1 MLFNKQW
8 SIYKIGNESQK
19 KIIDLPYDAMLREA
33 RNSEAK
39 GGTRVGFFEGG
50 DYMYERLFNIVS
62 LENREVYFEFEGVY
76 HDAEIFINEKFA
88 YKQEYGYS
96 SFVFNATRFVK
107 AGFNRIQVKCT
118 NSDQPNS
125 RWYSGAGIY
134 RNVHIYILPSTHIL
148 PRSLK
153 VRTINYR
160 TGQIQVSAQLNRD
173 SATQLDIFDE
183 DNQFVCSYN
192 LAKTN
197 APVYTIEIPD
207 CSLWD
212 VDNPYLYRAVLTCGA
227 QKEEVFFGI
236 RQIELEKNK
245 GLLINGNRT
254 ILYGCCVHSD
264 SGLMGAETYESI
276 EFKKVKKIKN
286 AGYNAVR
293 SAHNPISRDFL
304 IACDILGVLVIDE
317 YVDMWFTHKTAY
329 DYAGKVEKNYKK
341 DLFDMVEK
349 DFSHPSVI
357 AYSIGNE
364 VSETAFEKGIRLTEE
379 MTTYLHNLDN
389 TRPVTCG
396 INMLINGFA
405 NTPFRVYSNKKAKKE
420 LNKKISKP
428 NKVTA
433 WLKDKCYKF
442 VCLFGRPLMKFLAKF
457 PFVDRH
463 TKKVFARLDIA
474 GYNYG
479 ISRYA
484 RDLKKYPSRYIL
496 GTETFCSDANRFYN
510 LAKNNPRIIGDFVWS
525 GIDYLGE
532 AGFNAWVNQ
541 KDFNYLDDKSGWLTD
556 GGGRLDV
563 LLNESFEVDLTKC
576 AFRQQEIALGV
587 VSPYDLANPKS
598 PSVWKYSR
606 ALRSYSFPGF
616 ENKKIQ
622 VEVYSYHSLI
632 KVFLN
637 NKLIRTFRNRF
648 GKNYFKF
655 KMKYIPG
662 KLSAESYDRDGEK
675 CGVAILNSN
684 NNAHLT
690 ISSDEKVGFASEPY
704 FIHFNIVND
713 NNEIVPTKDEEIEIV
728 SVTNGTLER
737 LGNACPYNKDGY
749 LKKKTSTYHG
759 TCSAVVKPRKE
770 GTTSVLVRTKS
781 EGLTMINIPIQD
793 RSLYKFEKEYGY

>member
-8 SIYKIGNESQK
+8 TFYKIGHESQK
-19 KIIDLPYDAMLREA
+19 QIINLPHDAMLREK
-33 RNSEAK
+33 RDIHSK
-39 GGTRVGFFEGG
+39 GGSKVGFFEGG
-50 DYMYERLFNIVS
+50 DYIYERIFNVVS

-76 HDAEIFINEKFA
+76 HDADISINDKNA

-96 SFVFNATRFVK
+96 DFVFNATRFLK
-107 AGFNRIQVKCT
+107 AGLNRIKVKCI

-153 VRTINYR
+153 VKTVDYR
-160 TGQIQVSAQLNRD
+160 SGKIEVSALLNREA
-173 SATQLDIFDE
+173 ATQLDIFDE

-192 LAKTN
+192 LAKTTR
-197 APVYTIEIPD
+197 PVYTIEIPN
-207 CSLWD
+207 CNLWD
-212 VDNPYLYRAVLTCGA
+212 TDDPYLYRAVLTCGG
-227 QKEEVFFGI
+227 QKEEVFFGV
-236 RQIELEKNK
+236 RQIELEKSQ
-245 GLLINGNRT
+245 GLLLNGKRT
-254 ILYGCCVHSD
+254 ILYGCCIHSD

-276 EFKKVKKIKN
+276 EFKKAKKIKN

-304 IACDILGVLVIDE
+304 IACDILGLLVIDE
-317 YVDMWFTHKTAY
+317 YVDMWYIHKSAY
-329 DYAGKVEKNYKK
+329 DYAGKVKTNYEK

-364 VSETAFEKGIRLTEE
+364 VSETVFEEGLRLTES

-396 INMLINGFA
+396 INMLMNGFA
-405 NTPFRVYSNKKAKKE
+405 NSPLRVYSNKKAKKDS
-420 LNKKISKP
+420 KKIPSKP
-428 NKVTA
+428 NPVLA
-433 WLKDKCYKF
+433 WIGDKLYKF
-442 VCLFGRPLMKFLAKF
+442 ICLFGRNLMKLLAMF
-457 PFVDRH
+457 PFVDRN

-484 RDLKKYPSRYIL
+484 HDLKKYPSRYIL
-496 GTETFCSDANRFYN
+496 GTETFCSDANKFYT
-510 LAKNNPRIIGDFVWS
+510 LAQNNPRIIGDFVWS

-532 AGFNAWVNQ
+532 AGFNSWVNQ
-541 KDFNYLDDKSGWLTD
+541 NENNYLKDKSGWLTD
-556 GGGRLDV
+556 GGGRLDI
-563 LLNESFEVDLTKC
+563 LLNESFEVDLTRC
-576 AFRQQEIALGV
+576 AYREQEIALGV
-587 VSPYDLANPKS
+587 VSPYDLASPKS
-598 PSVWKYSR
+598 PSVWKFSR

-632 KVFLN
+632 KVCLN
-637 NKLIRTFRNRF
+637 NKVIRKFKNKH

-662 KLSAESYDRDGEK
+662 KLTAESYDRDGEK
-675 CGVAILNSN
+675 CGIAILTSN
-684 NNAHLT
+684 HNPHFS
-690 ISSDEKVGFASEPY
+690 ISSDEKVGFANEPY
-704 FIHFNIVND
+704 FIHFNVVND
-713 NNEIVPTKDEEIEIV
+713 NNEVMPIMSEEIEIV

-737 LGNACPYNKDGY
+737 LGNACPYNKEGY
-749 LKKKTSTYHG
+749 LGKKIKTYHG
-759 TCSAVVKPRKE
+759 TCSAVIKPRKE
-770 GTTSVLVRTKS
+770 GTTSVLVRSKA
-781 EGLTMINIPIQD
+781 EGLTMINIPVQD
-793 RSLYKFEKEYGY
+793 RSTYKYEKEYGY